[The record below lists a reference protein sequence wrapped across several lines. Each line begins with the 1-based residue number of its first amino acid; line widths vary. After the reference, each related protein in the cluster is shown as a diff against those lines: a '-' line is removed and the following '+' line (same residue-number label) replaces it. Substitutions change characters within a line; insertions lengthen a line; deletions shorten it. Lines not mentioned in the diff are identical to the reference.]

1 MGTHPIFES
10 DFDCLTEKM
19 QRVLS
24 IQSHVVRGK
33 CGNAAACFPL
43 ELLGVEVD
51 RLNTVQ
57 FRIRFVDGSF
67 APVDRGD
74 RSYQRTAGEGVAG
87 TV

>member
-1 MGTHPIFES
+1 MAEN
-10 DFDCLTEKM
+10 LEKM

-43 ELLGVEVD
+43 ELLGVEGD

-57 FRIRFVDGSF
+57 FR
-67 APVDRGD
+67 
-74 RSYQRTAGEGVAG
+74 
-87 TV
+87 